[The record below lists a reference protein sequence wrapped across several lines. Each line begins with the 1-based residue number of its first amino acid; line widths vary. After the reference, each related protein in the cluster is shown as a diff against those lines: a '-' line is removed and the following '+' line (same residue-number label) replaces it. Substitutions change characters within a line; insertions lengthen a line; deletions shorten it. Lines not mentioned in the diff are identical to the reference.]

1 MCWGPGRSG
10 DSSSHLPSTPWFNRV
25 VEVSGIV
32 DALVHRDRALPDS
45 FLFAEDTFLRRIAL
59 AETVVIETAHPC
71 GPADKIGSEGEKGVL
86 I

>member
-1 MCWGPGRSG
+1 M
-10 DSSSHLPSTPWFNRV
+10 
-25 VEVSGIV
+25 SGIV
-32 DALVHRDRALPDS
+32 DALVHRDLALPDS

-71 GPADKIGSEGEKGVL
+71 GPADKIGAEGEKGVL